1 MNRDEKGQFLTGN
14 TGKPVGSRNKSNI
27 ELKDR
32 TKRLLDMSLQTF
44 ENDLQALE
52 PKDRINVMLKLLEYQ
67 IPKLKP
73 IESQFNLGDL
83 SNEKIVAVFGS
94 VIETQ

>member
-14 TGKPVGSRNKSNI
+14 TGKPIGAKNKSNI

-67 IPKLKP
+67 IPKLKA

-94 VIETQ
+94 IIEKQ